1 MTDGE
6 TIEGEA
12 KALAAV
18 MDAGRTTLACAE
30 SCTGGLASAAITAV
44 AGASSFFLG
53 CVVSY
58 SNEAKRRLLG
68 VDEGTLAAFGAVSEE
83 TAVAMAS
90 GAAAAF
96 GSDFAFSIT
105 GVAGPGG
112 GSDGKPVG
120 TVCFAYVSPSAT
132 ESERLVFPG
141 ARSDVRHAAAAHALR
156 RITEIADAHVRA

>member
-1 MTDGE
+1 VTDGE

-12 KALAAV
+12 KALAAA

-83 TAVAMAS
+83 TAVAMAI

-112 GSDGKPVG
+112 GSDAKPVG

-141 ARSDVRHAAAAHALR
+141 ARSDVRRAAAAHALR
-156 RITEIADAHVRA
+156 RMTDIADAHVRA

>member
-1 MTDGE
+1 MTGGE
-6 TIEGEA
+6 TIEDASG
-12 KALAAV
+12 ALAAV
-18 MDAGRTTLACAE
+18 MGARRATLACAE
-30 SCTGGLASAAITAV
+30 SCTGGLASAAITAL

-68 VDEGTLAAFGAVSEE
+68 VEEDTIATLGAVSEE
-83 TAVAMAS
+83 TALAMAK

-120 TVCFAYVSPSAT
+120 TVCFGFVSPSSGI
-132 ESERLVFPG
+132 SERLVFRG
-141 ARSDVRHAAAAHALR
+141 GRSDIRQAAIAYAIR
-156 RITEIADAHVRA
+156 RMAEIAEAHERA